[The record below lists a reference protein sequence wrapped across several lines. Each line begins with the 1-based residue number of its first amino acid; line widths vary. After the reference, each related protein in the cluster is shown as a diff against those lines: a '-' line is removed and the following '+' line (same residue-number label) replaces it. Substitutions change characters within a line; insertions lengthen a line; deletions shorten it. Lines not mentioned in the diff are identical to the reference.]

1 MGSFL
6 QGLGVACGCISPTLC
21 RLALEAQ
28 GGSFGFTKCH
38 QVSREVGAA
47 LLAASLGW
55 GFSLVSLEKQGSGHR
70 LPLRSLVQVEAGR
83 VGVSRLPWVPVGAE
97 LLPRAR
103 KELPPGTSS
112 SALTIAGAWAPPLI
126 RSLFRGCCLG
136 RVAILRVFQR
146 IQKKSVRPK
155 LSS

>member
-6 QGLGVACGCISPTLC
+6 QGLGVACGRISPTLC

-28 GGSFGFTKCH
+28 GGSFGFTKCQ

-47 LLAASLGW
+47 LGW
-55 GFSLVSLEKQGSGHR
+55 GFSLVSLEKQESGHR